1 MADKY
6 QVQGDVLV
14 LYVYQMRTDES
25 GAENV
30 SVEKVTYR
38 KPIPAAA

>member
-1 MADKY
+1 
-6 QVQGDVLV
+6 LV
-14 LYVYQMRTDES
+14 LYVYQMRTDET

-38 KPIPAAA
+38 KAIPAPA